1 VRGDCAEGE
10 LSCYN
15 ASMSQIDATPESPVF
30 ATPRKPEAGYR
41 APAFEVISLD
51 CEITSYAPGGDDP
64 LF

>member
-1 VRGDCAEGE
+1 MSKRDAMPEHPVPEVLAVP
-10 LSCYN
+10 
-15 ASMSQIDATPESPVF
+15 AS
-30 ATPRKPEAGYR
+30 RYR

>member
-1 VRGDCAEGE
+1 MMVV
-10 LSCYN
+10 
-15 ASMSQIDATPESPVF
+15 MSQTDALTHGPALATPL
-30 ATPRKPEAGYR
+30 RAGDPYQ

>member
-1 VRGDCAEGE
+1 
-10 LSCYN
+10 
-15 ASMSQIDATPESPVF
+15 MSQIDATPESPVF

>member
-1 VRGDCAEGE
+1 MNKRDA
-10 LSCYN
+10 
-15 ASMSQIDATPESPVF
+15 MSERLAPEVPESS
-30 ATPRKPEAGYR
+30 YR

>member
-1 VRGDCAEGE
+1 
-10 LSCYN
+10 
-15 ASMSQIDATPESPVF
+15 MSQIEATLESTLF
-30 ATPRKPEAGYR
+30 ATQPKPVSCYR

>member
-1 VRGDCAEGE
+1 
-10 LSCYN
+10 
-15 ASMSQIDATPESPVF
+15 MSDRPAPEVKPVPESS
-30 ATPRKPEAGYR
+30 YR